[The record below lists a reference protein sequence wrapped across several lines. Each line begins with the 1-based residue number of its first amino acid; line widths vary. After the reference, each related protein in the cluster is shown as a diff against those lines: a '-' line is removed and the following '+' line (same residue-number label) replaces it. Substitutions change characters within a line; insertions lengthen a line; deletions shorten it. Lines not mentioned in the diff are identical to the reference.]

1 MFLKEMRYLISQI
14 RHLIS
19 HLINVY
25 KKIFAYSKRTKTY
38 SSLMFLFGFLSV
50 IVPVFMTR
58 IYDSSL
64 KFAETGDLRF
74 PVFVSLWICFAAN
87 YVCFFCSDILT
98 NYENKLR
105 KTDDTNKTAIQ
116 PKQTEKNNA
125 LKQPKGKKFKLC
137 NRLAERF
144 AAIGRKIQ
152 PCLTN
157 INVTVMDVH
166 VRRSLDNANKPLNKA
181 YISVHSNDYDLD
193 YTAVFAFQGV
203 FLPEKL
209 SLQKGDIIPA
219 IIYKNDANNNERY
232 IKALVLENELP
243 PAELAVQNYRSLPYG
258 KENTNDQT

>member
-19 HLINVY
+19 HLINGY

-50 IVPVFMTR
+50 IIPVFMTR

-64 KFAETGDLRF
+64 KLAEDGDLRF
-74 PVFVSLWICFAAN
+74 PVFASLYICSILCLLLWTF
-87 YVCFFCSDILT
+87 SDVLT

-105 KTDDTNKTAIQ
+105 KTDDINKTATQ
-116 PKQTEKNNA
+116 PKPTEKNNT
-125 LKQPKGKKFKLC
+125 LKQPKRKKSKLY

-144 AAIGRKIQ
+144 AAIGRKMQ

-157 INVTVMDVH
+157 TNVTVMDVH
-166 VRRSLDNANKPLNKA
+166 VRRSLDNTNKPLNKA

-219 IIYKNDANNNERY
+219 IMYKNDANNNERY

-243 PAELAVQNYRSLPYG
+243 PAELAVQDYRSLPYG
-258 KENTNDQT
+258 KENTNV